1 MYMFFFESQFVVSSY
16 ILALVIRK
24 KSYILA
30 VSKKKMRKNYTTIMK
45 IAPLIRITK
54 IILVLQ
60 MLVLEILASDAAS
73 LLIRINSL
81 TICLARSR
89 STRSRS

>member
-1 MYMFFFESQFVVSSY
+1 
-16 ILALVIRK
+16 
-24 KSYILA
+24 
-30 VSKKKMRKNYTTIMK
+30 MRKNYTTIMK